1 MLFLEDK
8 VCRILGYLFLAGAV
22 GRSGRFD
29 ELLPGYLCSGD
40 VWSLSH
46 FVADPGRS
54 FRAGRFGDWGLGI
67 GAFCLPFLFPFD
79 CWRASSRLSRL
90 SGEERRRGDFCVQT
104 VFRSLL
110 GVFRELVVKRLKLSG
125 QVVIPLRF
133 VVFRKEFCLF
143 REKFVSSFR
152 LQGNADRFLHLS

>member
-1 MLFLEDK
+1 
-8 VCRILGYLFLAGAV
+8 
-22 GRSGRFD
+22 
-29 ELLPGYLCSGD
+29 
-40 VWSLSH
+40 
-46 FVADPGRS
+46 
-54 FRAGRFGDWGLGI
+54 
-67 GAFCLPFLFPFD
+67 
-79 CWRASSRLSRL
+79 L

-152 LQGNADRFLHLS
+152 L